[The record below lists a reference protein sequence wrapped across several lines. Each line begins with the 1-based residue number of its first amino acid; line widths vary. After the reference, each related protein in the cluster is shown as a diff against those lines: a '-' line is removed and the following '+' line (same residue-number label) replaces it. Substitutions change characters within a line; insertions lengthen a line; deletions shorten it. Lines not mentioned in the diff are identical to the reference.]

1 MTAKAIIQIV
11 EYLASVG
18 SGRKGRLEE
27 VITPRA
33 ATSAGK
39 GPPRLHAE
47 KPPRSRV
54 TRGLASHVA

>member
-27 VITPRA
+27 VITRRA

-39 GPPRLHAE
+39 GPPRWHPE
-47 KPPRSRV
+47 KPPRSQ
-54 TRGLASHVA
+54 